1 MAVFDP
7 VTLAIGGV
15 SAIAQGI
22 FGGINQSQQNAAAQ
36 KQADAINKANMQNWR
51 YQNREMRRKFKYDTN
66 SIKIQRSNIEQEL
79 AYNDQTAQKSWNYQM
94 QIRASDY
101 NNQVREYEQ
110 RKLTA
115 GQQLGFNNFAY
126 DFALQDAA
134 RWEQEQNVALD
145 FEEKSTMMEF
155 KYAQLGQAMN
165 FQEADAVRQQTRG
178 MAQIEQQK
186 AYVQGLKAAGEAQVR
201 GGMGVSAEKAAAAS
215 IAETGLTTSAIIQQV
230 FNAEQSFGLTAAEIT
245 TNLEQINDKFYLDKA
260 QIAASRVSLGNQT
273 KALKVNAAMSKFQA
287 DLNAL
292 SSIGFGPRIPPAPPK
307 PEALPRPVL
316 QDPFKPRPLPK
327 PVASVPNL
335 ASPIMAGLSTAIP
348 GIANAFVNAY
358 TPSAPRPAA
367 TPTPTPTVPGV
378 AR

>member
-1 MAVFDP
+1 MDP
-7 VTLAIGGV
+7 VSLAIGGV

-22 FGGINQSQQNAAAQ
+22 FGGIGQSQQNAAAER
-36 KQADAINKANMQNWR
+36 QADAINKANLQNWK
-51 YQNREMRRKFKYDTN
+51 YQNKEIKRKFQYDTE

-94 QIRASDY
+94 QIRAFDY
-101 NNQVREYEQ
+101 GNQVREYEQ

-134 RWEQEQNVALD
+134 RWEQEQNIALD

-186 AYVQGLKAAGEAQVR
+186 AYVQGLKATGEAQVR

-230 FNAEQSFGLTAAEIT
+230 FNAEQSFGLTSAEIA

-260 QIAASRVSLGNQT
+260 QIAASRVSAANQA
-273 KALKVNAAMSKFQA
+273 KALRVNAAMSKFQA

-316 QDPFKPRPLPK
+316 QDPFKPKPLPK
-327 PVASVPNL
+327 PIASVPNTV
-335 ASPIMAGLSTAIP
+335 SPILAGLSTAIP
-348 GIANAFVNAY
+348 GIANAVVSAY
-358 TPSAPRPAA
+358 TPTPRVNPQPSS
-367 TPTPTPTVPGV
+367 TPSTPGV
-378 AR
+378 TR

>member
-1 MAVFDP
+1 MAFDP

-22 FGGINQSQQNAAAQ
+22 FGGIGQSQQNSAAK
-36 KQADAINKANMQNWR
+36 KQAAAINKANMQNWR

-94 QIRASDY
+94 QIRAFDY

-115 GQQLGFNNFAY
+115 GQQLQFNNFAY

-134 RWEQEQNVALD
+134 RWLEEQNVALD

-186 AYVQGLKAAGEAQVR
+186 AYVQGLKAKGEAQVR
-201 GGMGVSAEKAAAAS
+201 GGMGVNAEKNAAAS
-215 IAETGLTTSAIIQQV
+215 IAETGLNTSAIIQQV

-260 QIAASRVSLGNQT
+260 QIAASRVSAGNQA
-273 KALKVNAAMSKFQA
+273 KALKMNAMMNKFQA
-287 DLNAL
+287 DLNAI
-292 SSIGFGPRIPPAPPK
+292 SSIGLGPSVPPAPPK
-307 PEALPRPVL
+307 PEALPRPQL
-316 QDPFKPRPLPK
+316 QDPFKPRKLPK

-348 GIANAFVNAY
+348 GLANTFVNAY

>member
-1 MAVFDP
+1 MAFDP
-7 VTLAIGGV
+7 VSLAIGGV

-22 FGGINQSQQNAAAQ
+22 FGGIGQSQQNAAAR
-36 KQADAINKANMQNWR
+36 KQADATNKANMQNWK
-51 YQNREMRRKFKYDTN
+51 YQNREIRRKFQYDKE
-66 SIKIQRSNIEQEL
+66 SIKIQRANIEQEL

-94 QIRASDY
+94 QIRAFDY
-101 NNQVREYEQ
+101 NNQAREFEQ

-134 RWEQEQNVALD
+134 RWEQEQNIALD

-186 AYVQGLKAAGEAQVR
+186 AYIQGLKATGEAQVR

-215 IAETGLTTSAIIQQV
+215 IAETGLNTSAIIQQI
-230 FNAEQSFGLTAAEIT
+230 FNAEQSFGLTAAEIA
-245 TNLEQINDKFYLDKA
+245 TNLEQINDKFYIDKA
-260 QIAASRVSLGNQT
+260 QITASRVSAGNQA
-273 KALKVNAAMSKFQA
+273 KALRVNAAMSKFQA

-307 PEALPRPVL
+307 PEALPRSEL
-316 QDPFKPRPLPK
+316 QDPFKPKPLPK
-327 PVASVPNL
+327 PIANVPNL
-335 ASPIMAGLSTAIP
+335 ASPILAGLSTAVP
-348 GIANAFVNAY
+348 GIANAVVNAY
-358 TPSAPRPAA
+358 TPTSRP
-367 TPTPTPTVPGV
+367 TPTPTPTPSTPGV
-378 AR
+378 TRSS

>member
-1 MAVFDP
+1 MDP
-7 VTLAIGGV
+7 IFGPIIGSVIG
-15 SAIAQGI
+15 GI
-22 FGGINQSQQNAAAQ
+22 FGGINQSQQNSAAK
-36 KQADAINKANMQNWR
+36 KQAAAINKANMQNWR

-94 QIRASDY
+94 QIRAFDY

-115 GQQLGFNNFAY
+115 GQQLQFNNFAY

-134 RWEQEQNVALD
+134 RWLEEQNVALD

-165 FQEADAVRQQTRG
+165 FQEADSVRQQTRG

-186 AYVQGLKAAGEAQVR
+186 AYVQGLKAKGEAQVR

-260 QIAASRVSLGNQT
+260 QIAASRVSAGNQA
-273 KALKVNAAMSKFQA
+273 KALKMNAMMNKFQA
-287 DLNAL
+287 DLNAI

-348 GIANAFVNAY
+348 GIANTIVNAY

>member
-1 MAVFDP
+1 MAFDP
-7 VTLAIGGV
+7 VSLAIGGV

-22 FGGINQSQQNAAAQ
+22 FGGIGQSQQNAAAR
-36 KQADAINKANMQNWR
+36 KQADATNKANMQNWK
-51 YQNREMRRKFKYDTN
+51 YQNREIRRKFQYDKE
-66 SIKIQRSNIEQEL
+66 SIKIQRANIEQEL

-94 QIRASDY
+94 QIRAFDY
-101 NNQVREYEQ
+101 NNQAREFEQ

-134 RWEQEQNVALD
+134 RWEQEQNIALD

-186 AYVQGLKAAGEAQVR
+186 AYIQGLKATGEAQVR

-215 IAETGLTTSAIIQQV
+215 IAETGLNTSAIIQQI
-230 FNAEQSFGLTAAEIT
+230 FNAEQSFGLTAAEIA
-245 TNLEQINDKFYLDKA
+245 TNLEQINDKFYIDKA
-260 QIAASRVSLGNQT
+260 QITASRVSAGNQA
-273 KALKVNAAMSKFQA
+273 KALRVNAAMSKFQA

-307 PEALPRPVL
+307 PEALPRPEL
-316 QDPFKPRPLPK
+316 QDPFKPKPLPK
-327 PVASVPNL
+327 PIANVPNL
-335 ASPIMAGLSTAIP
+335 ASPILAGLSTAVP
-348 GIANAFVNAY
+348 GIANAVVNAY
-358 TPSAPRPAA
+358 TPTSRP
-367 TPTPTPTVPGV
+367 TPTPTPTPSTPGV
-378 AR
+378 TRSS

>member
-1 MAVFDP
+1 MDP
-7 VTLAIGGV
+7 IIGGLIGSAV
-15 SAIAQGI
+15 SGI
-22 FGGINQSQQNAAAQ
+22 FGAVGQSQANSAAQ
-36 KQADAINKANMQNWR
+36 KQADAINKANLQNWR
-51 YQNREMRRKFKYDTN
+51 YQNKEIKRKFKYDTE

-79 AYNDQTAQKSWNYQM
+79 AYNDQTARKSWNYQM
-94 QIRASDY
+94 QIRAFDY
-101 NNQVREYEQ
+101 NNQVREYQQ

-115 GQQLGFNNFAY
+115 GQQLNFNNFAY

-134 RWEQEQNVALD
+134 RWEEEQNVALD

-230 FNAEQSFGLTAAEIT
+230 FNAEQSFGLTATEIA

-260 QIAASRVSLGNQT
+260 QIAASRVSAGNQA
-273 KALKVNAAMSKFQA
+273 KALRVNAAMSKFQA

-292 SSIGFGPRIPPAPPK
+292 SSIGFGPRIPPAPPR
-307 PEALPRPVL
+307 PQALPRPVL
-316 QDPFKPRPLPK
+316 QDPFKPKPLPK
-327 PVASVPNL
+327 PIANVPNT
-335 ASPIMAGLSTAIP
+335 ASPILAGLSTAIP
-348 GIANAFVNAY
+348 GIANAVVSAY
-358 TPSAPRPAA
+358 TPTPRT
-367 TPTPTPTVPGV
+367 TPTPTPTPTPGV
-378 AR
+378 TR